1 MDKNKNRRMKV
12 KMIHFF
18 LSYFQVKS
26 YKPRTYNR
34 KFKSPSNDVCGVRVK
49 GRVLL

>member
-18 LSYFQVKS
+18 SLIFPGKILQ
-26 YKPRTYNR
+26 TE
-34 KFKSPSNDVCGVRVK
+34 DVQP
-49 GRVLL
+49 